1 MSAETLLKLGGT
13 QNRAWVECRVMRLV
27 CNIEASGKSF
37 GMKLMKRM
45 GWKEGEGLGKDGD
58 GQQTHI
64 HIKRRPENQGNV
76 LSLLDQFQVW
86 VCLITRQTRLSFRQL
101 ETSMTFCRI

>member
-13 QNRAWVECRVMRLV
+13 QNRAWVECRVMWLV

-45 GWKEGEGLGKDGD
+45 GWKEGEGLGQDGH
-58 GQQTHI
+58 GRLEPI
-64 HIKRRPENQGNV
+64 P
-76 LSLLDQFQVW
+76 
-86 VCLITRQTRLSFRQL
+86 TRLKRNRL
-101 ETSMTFCRI
+101 GIGAKDDR